1 MTRLLIVENDR
12 PHGRAL
18 ARSVARRRPDITVVR
33 AGDGAE
39 AIQLMSQG
47 GVDLVL
53 TELRLPELDG
63 FQLLAWVAKHHPEVP
78 TFAMAST
85 GGDDTCARVTALG
98 GLALFEK
105 PIDVK
110 ALVTRLSGELSQT
123 VRGQVYNVSLASFL
137 QLMEMER
144 KTCTLTVSY
153 AGQSGTLA
161 LRRGQLAHAEC
172 GDQRGEEAAIAIIA
186 WPYPTITISS
196 QTTVEPATI
205 EKPLGFII
213 MEAMRIQ
220 DELMR
225 DEPLSDFPTPGAHA
239 RSSSLLLRPGSDPA
253 SGIPTTPNTEF
264 ALSRGVHAV
273 AIADTDTGA
282 VLSAS
287 AADGFPIV
295 EFAAMAAHVL
305 RHETASV
312 RLWNQAEGVEEV
324 VLKTTA
330 RCDVIRP
337 LGASSAQFAV
347 LVFAPGDTNLIMARL
362 DLERFIFTRGG
373 Y

>member
-1 MTRLLIVENDR
+1 MTRLLIVEQDR
-12 PHGRAL
+12 PYGRAL
-18 ARSVARRRPDITVVR
+18 ARSVARRRPDITVLR

-39 AIQLMSQG
+39 AIEVMSQG

-53 TELRLPELDG
+53 TELTLPELDG
-63 FQLLAWVAKHHPEVP
+63 FELLAWVAKHHPEVP
-78 TFAMAST
+78 TFAMSSS
-85 GGDDTCARVTALG
+85 GGDATSARVSALG
-98 GLALFEK
+98 GVGFFEK

-110 ALVTRLSGELSQT
+110 ELVTRLNGELSQT

-144 KTCTLTVSY
+144 KTCTLMVGY
-153 AGQSGTLA
+153 AGNSGALT
-161 LRRGQLAHAEC
+161 LRRGQLVHAEC
-172 GDQRGEEAAIAIIA
+172 GEQSGEAAAIAIIA

-196 QTTVEPATI
+196 LTTGELFNI

-220 DELMR
+220 DELLR
-225 DEPLSDFPTPGAHA
+225 DVPLSEFPTPGPHTHT
-239 RSSSLLLRPGSDPA
+239 SSLLLRPGST
-253 SGIPTTPNTEF
+253 PTGGFSATLNAEF

-273 AIADTDTGA
+273 AVADTESGA

-287 AADGFPIV
+287 ATDEFPIA
-295 EFAAMAAHVL
+295 EFAIMAAHVL
-305 RHETASV
+305 RRETASIK
-312 RLWNQAEGVEEV
+312 LWNKAEGVEEV
-324 VLKTTA
+324 VLKTTT

-337 LGASSAQFAV
+337 LGIGGTQFAV
-347 LVFAPGDTNLIMARL
+347 LVFAPGETNLIMARL